1 MFYFYTSFMQIL
13 KKPEE
18 IAQMKAA
25 CQGAAQALDYITP
38 FVKAGIT
45 TGELDRLVLDYI
57 TNVLHAKSATIGY
70 GNPPFPASI
79 CTSINNVICHGI
91 PGDRVLKN
99 GDIMNID
106 ITIIKEGWFGDT
118 SRMFYI
124 GEPSIQAR
132 KLTETAYECMWL
144 GIEQVKPGA
153 TLGDIGHAIQTHAQA
168 QGFSVV
174 RDYCGHGVGRVF
186 HDDPMVLHYGKP
198 HTGTKLVEGM
208 TFTIEPM
215 INAGH
220 YATRLMPDQWT
231 VVTKDRSLSA
241 QWEHTVIV
249 TADGYEVLTVSD
261 QMRPPPDF
269 IQKG

>member
-1 MFYFYTSFMQIL
+1 MPIL
-13 KKPEE
+13 KNPED
-18 IAQMKAA
+18 IQKMRAA
-25 CQGAAQALDYITP
+25 CRDAAKALDYITP
-38 FVKAGIT
+38 FVKAGVT
-45 TGELDRLVLDYI
+45 TGELDRLVIDYI
-57 TNVLHAKSATIGY
+57 DNVLHVKSATIGY

-79 CTSINNVICHGI
+79 CTSVNNVICHGI
-91 PGDRVLKN
+91 PGDRVLKD

-106 ITIIKEGWFGDT
+106 ITIIKDGWFGDT
-118 SRMFYI
+118 SRMYHI

-132 KLTETAYECMWL
+132 KLSQTAYECMWL

-174 RDYCGHGVGRVF
+174 RDYCGHGIGQVF

-198 HTGTKLVEGM
+198 HTGMKLVEGM
-208 TFTIEPM
+208 VFTIEPM

-220 YATRLMPDQWT
+220 YATKLMPDKWT

-241 QWEHTVIV
+241 QWEHTLIV
-249 TADGYEVLTVSD
+249 TADGYEVLTLSEH
-261 QMRPPPDF
+261 MPAPPEF
-269 IQKG
+269 VKKVISL